1 MKSEKLGSSKI
12 LNLLLKPAGLSMGST
27 LRKWLMNP
35 VKTLQAADVKSG
47 ETILEVGCGTGFF
60 TIPAAKMIG
69 DQGHLIAMDVMSG
82 FLEQVSQKV
91 QTAGLNNVDIIKR
104 DALDTGIESESIDK
118 ILLFGVLPFPSLPLN
133 RLLPEMHR
141 ILKPDGN
148 MVVWMFPV
156 SFGVPTM
163 ILKSGLFSYINKEK
177 GVYNYK
183 RCEGFV
189 SRSEIV
195 S

>member
-1 MKSEKLGSSKI
+1 MESEKLGSSKI

-27 LRKWLMNP
+27 LRKRLMNP
-35 VKTLQAADVKSG
+35 VKTLQAADIKPG

-60 TIPAAKMIG
+60 TIAAAQMIG
-69 DQGHLIAMDVMSG
+69 DDGHLIAMDVMSG

-91 QTAGLNNVDIIKR
+91 ETADLKNVRVIKR
-104 DALDTGIESESIDK
+104 DALDTGLDTQSIDK

-141 ILKPDGN
+141 ILKPDGRLA
-148 MVVWMFPV
+148 VWMFPF
-156 SFGVPTM
+156 SFGVPMM
-163 ILKSGLFSYINKEK
+163 IRKSGLFTFINKKK
-177 GVYNYK
+177 GVYSYK
-183 RCEGFV
+183 RCEGFS
-189 SRSEIV
+189 SRSHDV

>member
-27 LRKWLMNP
+27 LRKRIMNP
-35 VKTLQAADVKSG
+35 LKTLQAANVKPD
-47 ETILEVGCGTGFF
+47 EIILEVGCGTGFF

-69 DQGHLIAMDVMSG
+69 DHGHLIAMDVMSG
-82 FLEQVSQKV
+82 FLEQVSKKV
-91 QTAGLNNVDIIKR
+91 EAAGLKNVRVIKR
-104 DALDTGIESESIDK
+104 DALDTGLESESIDK

-141 ILKPDGN
+141 ILKPEGRLA
-148 MVVWMFPV
+148 VWMFPV

-163 ILKSGLFSYINKEK
+163 IVKSGLFTAINNKK
-177 GVYNYK
+177 AVYNYIK
-183 RCEGFV
+183 R
-189 SRSEIV
+189 
-195 S
+195 